1 MSVIKVRAISI
12 ATQLI
17 ALGFVV
23 SILLFFSR
31 APINDEASYYV
42 GSGTDMISLREV
54 NIKRFNGWYYSP
66 GCLLEVNGHLVTAS
80 PDPCNQLLNETM
92 TSLDKYYPNKQ
103 REFVIYGRN
112 IGRCS
117 YLTTPRCLAQEDNRQ
132 ATYP

>member
-66 GCLLEVNGHLVTAS
+66 GCLL
-80 PDPCNQLLNETM
+80 
-92 TSLDKYYPNKQ
+92 
-103 REFVIYGRN
+103 
-112 IGRCS
+112 
-117 YLTTPRCLAQEDNRQ
+117 
-132 ATYP
+132 

>member
-1 MSVIKVRAISI
+1 MFKMSVIKVRAISI

-23 SILLFFSR
+23 SILLLFSR

-42 GSGTDMISLREV
+42 GSGTDIISLREV
-54 NIKRFNGWYYSP
+54 NIKRFNGWYYSL

-92 TSLDKYYPNKQ
+92 TLFDKYYPTKP

-117 YLTTPRCLAQEDNRQ
+117 HLTTPRCLALEDNK
-132 ATYP
+132 